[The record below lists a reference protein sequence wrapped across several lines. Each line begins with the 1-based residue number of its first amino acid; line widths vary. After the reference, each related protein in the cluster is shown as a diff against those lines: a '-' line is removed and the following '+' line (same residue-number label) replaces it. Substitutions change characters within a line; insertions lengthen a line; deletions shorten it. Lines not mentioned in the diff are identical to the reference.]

1 MSIQEGIV
9 QKFNNFLDTCETSFS
24 LIVVEMNEE
33 WVDKL
38 SLFAEDSGTCHLV
51 SDYDVIKYAVV
62 AIENETD
69 KIASYISFSVLEGSL
84 ESIPNKKQFVKEY
97 IFINGDVSINS
108 ILFEFSC
115 THVKYL
121 RRGLSVLLRLLV
133 ITFAI
138 EEDYTSVLS
147 ATNDASGS
155 LLKNKFGFE
164 VKEEDDMDYL
174 GSFFLPEMYLS
185 NGILINAKLVLE
197 SQYLTKYR
205 DVYSKLEKCSVLK
218 V

>member
-1 MSIQEGIV
+1 MSMRKDIV
-9 QKFNNFLDTCETSFS
+9 KKFNNFLDRCETSFRV
-24 LIVVEMNEE
+24 IVVEMNEE
-33 WVDKL
+33 WVEKL
-38 SLFAEDSGTCHLV
+38 SLFSEDSGNCHLV
-51 SDYDVIKYAVV
+51 GDYDVINYAVV
-62 AIENETD
+62 AMEKETD
-69 KIASYISFSVLEGSL
+69 KIASYLSFSVLKGSL

-97 IFINGDVSINS
+97 IFINGDVIINS
-108 ILFEFSC
+108 IIFEFSC

-138 EEDYTSVLS
+138 EEEYTSVLS
-147 ATNDASGS
+147 ATNEASGS

-174 GSFFLPEMYLS
+174 NSFFLPEMYLS

-197 SQYLTKYR
+197 SQYLTKYW
-205 DVYSKLEKCSVLK
+205 DVYYKLEKCSVTK